1 MRKSLIVVSCCLL
14 ISCAYLPNSGPSKGN
29 VEVVNKRK
37 SNVDFPA
44 VQLIEVNNKVA
55 ESVFNQQQ
63 SQSFLQF
70 SSSKAHYQG
79 LVNAGDLL
87 DITLWEA
94 PPATLFGSVLNQ
106 AGVSSGQSTHLP
118 EQVVNSN
125 GRITIPFV
133 GALKV
138 AGKTPEQIQ
147 SEIVGRLQAIA
158 NQPQAVVRIVKNNSA
173 NVTVLTKST
182 TIRMPLTAYGERV
195 LDAIAMAGGAGGDV
209 QDVSVQLTRGNQVQT
224 ISLARLAAEPQ
235 QNIPLRSGDVVTL
248 LNNPL
253 SFTAMGAVG
262 NSKEIRFSAEGLTL
276 AEAIGRLGGLN
287 DDRADPRGVFIFRY
301 VPFEEMPLSKQ
312 NEWQAKGYHQ
322 GMKIPTVY
330 QANLLEP
337 QSMFW
342 IQQFPIRDKDIVYVS
357 NAPLAEYQ
365 KFIRMIFGA
374 TTPAVSAVN
383 SVNNL

>member
-1 MRKSLIVVSCCLL
+1 MHKSLITISCCLL
-14 ISCAYLPNSGPSKGN
+14 VSCANLPTSGPNKGSIEKVEQQNTN
-29 VEVVNKRK
+29 V
-37 SNVDFPA
+37 PA
-44 VQLIEVNNKVA
+44 VQLIKLDDKVIGDTPFQ
-55 ESVFNQQQ
+55 V
-63 SQSFLQF
+63 QSFKQLG
-70 SSSKAHYQG
+70 SSKQHYQG
-79 LVNAGDLL
+79 VVNAGDLL

-94 PPATLFGSVLNQ
+94 PPAILFGSVLSES
-106 AGVSSGQSTHLP
+106 GISSSQSTRLP
-118 EQVVNSN
+118 EQMVSNN
-125 GRITIPFV
+125 GRVTIPFV
-133 GALKV
+133 GSLRV

-147 SEIVGRLQAIA
+147 TDIVNRLQSIA
-158 NQPQAVVRIVKNNSA
+158 NQPQAIVRVVKNNSA
-173 NVTVLTKST
+173 NVTVLTKSSAV
-182 TIRMPLTAYGERV
+182 RMPLTTYGERV
-195 LDAIAMAGGAGGDV
+195 LDAVTAAGGTSGEL
-209 QDVSVQLTRGNQVQT
+209 QDIAVQLTRNNQVKT
-224 ISLARLAAEPQ
+224 ISLAKLAREPQ
-235 QNIPLRSGDVVTL
+235 ENILLRSGDVL
-248 LNNPL
+248 SLINNPL

-312 NEWQAKGYHQ
+312 NEWQAKGYHN

-342 IQQFPIRDKDIVYVS
+342 IQQFPIKDKDIVYVS

>member
-1 MRKSLIVVSCCLL
+1 MRKSLIAVSCCLL
-14 ISCAYLPNSGPSKGN
+14 MSCAYLPNSGPSKGN
-29 VEVVNKRK
+29 VEVVNKQK
-37 SNVDFPA
+37 SNADLPA

-55 ESVFNQQQ
+55 ESLFNQQQ
-63 SQSFLQF
+63 PQSFLQF

-79 LVNAGDLL
+79 AVNAGDLL

-106 AGVSSGQSTHLP
+106 TGVSSGQSTHLP
-118 EQVVNSN
+118 EQMVSSS
-125 GRITIPFV
+125 GRVTIPFV
-133 GALKV
+133 GSLKV

-147 SEIVGRLQAIA
+147 SEIVGHLQAIA

-195 LDAIAMAGGAGGDV
+195 LDAIAAAGGAGGDV
-209 QDVSVQLTRGNQVQT
+209 RDVSVQLTRHNQVKT
-224 ISLARLAAEPQ
+224 ISLAKLAAEPQ

-262 NSKEIRFSAEGLTL
+262 SSREVRFAAHGLTL
-276 AEAIGRLGGLN
+276 AEAIGRIGGLH
-287 DDRADPRGVFIFRY
+287 DDRADPRGVFVFRY
-301 VPFEEMPLSKQ
+301 LPFEQLSLANQ
-312 NEWQAKGYHQ
+312 TEWQAKGYHR
-322 GMKIPTVY
+322 GMNVPTVY
-330 QANLLEP
+330 QVNLLEP

-342 IQQFPIRDKDIVYVS
+342 IQHFPIQDKDIVYVS

>member
-1 MRKSLIVVSCCLL
+1 MYKYLITISCCLL
-14 ISCAYLPNSGPSKGN
+14 VSCANLPNSGPSK
-29 VEVVNKRK
+29 
-37 SNVDFPA
+37 SNIEKVDMQNAEADIPA
-44 VQLIEVNNKVA
+44 VQLIKLDAKVL
-55 ESVFNQQQ
+55 EQTTFHK
-63 SQSFLQF
+63 QSFSQLA
-70 SSSKAHYQG
+70 SSKQPYQG
-79 LVNAGDLL
+79 VINAGDLL
-87 DITLWEA
+87 DIILWEA
-94 PPATLFGSVLNQ
+94 PPAILFGSVLDES
-106 AGVSSGQSTHLP
+106 GVSSSQSTRLP
-118 EQVVNSN
+118 EQMVSNN
-125 GRITIPFV
+125 GRVTIPFV
-133 GALKV
+133 GSLRV

-147 SEIVGRLQAIA
+147 TDIVNRLQSIA
-158 NQPQAVVRIVKNNSA
+158 NQPQAIVRVVKNNSA
-173 NVTVLTKST
+173 NVTVLTKSSAV
-182 TIRMPLTAYGERV
+182 RMPLTTYGERV
-195 LDAIAMAGGAGGDV
+195 LDAVTAAGGTSGEL
-209 QDVSVQLTRGNQVQT
+209 QDIAVQLTRNNQVKT
-224 ISLARLAAEPQ
+224 ISLAKLAREPQ
-235 QNIPLRSGDVVTL
+235 ENILLRSGDVL
-248 LNNPL
+248 SLINNPL

-262 NSKEIRFSAEGLTL
+262 NSKDIRFSAEGLTL

>member
-1 MRKSLIVVSCCLL
+1 MHKSLITISCCLL
-14 ISCAYLPNSGPSKGN
+14 VSCANLPTSGPNKGSIEKVEQQNTN
-29 VEVVNKRK
+29 V
-37 SNVDFPA
+37 PA
-44 VQLIEVNNKVA
+44 VQLIKLDDKVIGDTPFQ
-55 ESVFNQQQ
+55 V
-63 SQSFLQF
+63 QSFKQLG
-70 SSSKAHYQG
+70 SSKQHYQG
-79 LVNAGDLL
+79 VVNAGDLL
-87 DITLWEA
+87 DIILWEA
-94 PPATLFGSVLNQ
+94 PPAILFGSVLDES
-106 AGVSSGQSTHLP
+106 GVSSSQSTRLP
-118 EQVVNSN
+118 EQMVSNN
-125 GRITIPFV
+125 GRVTIPFV
-133 GALKV
+133 GSLRV

-147 SEIVGRLQAIA
+147 TDIVNRLQSIA
-158 NQPQAVVRIVKNNSA
+158 NQPQAIVRVVKNNSA
-173 NVTVLTKST
+173 NVTVLTKSSAV
-182 TIRMPLTAYGERV
+182 RMPLTTYGERV
-195 LDAIAMAGGAGGDV
+195 LDAVTAAGGTSGEL
-209 QDVSVQLTRGNQVQT
+209 QDIAVQLTRNNQVKT
-224 ISLARLAAEPQ
+224 ISLAKLAREPQ
-235 QNIPLRSGDVVTL
+235 ENILLRSGDVL
-248 LNNPL
+248 SLINNPL

-301 VPFEEMPLSKQ
+301 VPFEEMSLNKQ
-312 NEWQAKGYHQ
+312 NEWQAKGYHN

-342 IQQFPIRDKDIVYVS
+342 IQQFPIKDKDIVYVS

>member
-1 MRKSLIVVSCCLL
+1 MHKSLITISCCLL
-14 ISCAYLPNSGPSKGN
+14 VSCANLPTSGPNKGSIEK
-29 VEVVNKRK
+29 VEQQNT
-37 SNVDFPA
+37 NIPA
-44 VQLIEVNNKVA
+44 VQLIKLDDKVIGDTPFQ
-55 ESVFNQQQ
+55 V
-63 SQSFLQF
+63 QSFKQLG
-70 SSSKAHYQG
+70 SSKQHYQG
-79 LVNAGDLL
+79 VVNAGDLL

-94 PPATLFGSVLNQ
+94 PPAILFGSVLSES
-106 AGVSSGQSTHLP
+106 GISSSQSTRLP
-118 EQVVNSN
+118 EQMVSNN
-125 GRITIPFV
+125 GRVTIPFV
-133 GALKV
+133 GSLRV

-147 SEIVGRLQAIA
+147 TDIVNRLQSIA
-158 NQPQAVVRIVKNNSA
+158 NQPQAIVRVVKNNSA
-173 NVTVLTKST
+173 NVTVLTKSSAV
-182 TIRMPLTAYGERV
+182 RMPLTTYGERV
-195 LDAIAMAGGAGGDV
+195 LDAVTAAGGTSGEL
-209 QDVSVQLTRGNQVQT
+209 QDIAVQLTRNNQVKT
-224 ISLARLAAEPQ
+224 ISLAKLAREPQ
-235 QNIPLRSGDVVTL
+235 ENILLRSGDVL
-248 LNNPL
+248 SLINNSL

-262 NSKEIRFSAEGLTL
+262 NSKEIRFSAEGLSL